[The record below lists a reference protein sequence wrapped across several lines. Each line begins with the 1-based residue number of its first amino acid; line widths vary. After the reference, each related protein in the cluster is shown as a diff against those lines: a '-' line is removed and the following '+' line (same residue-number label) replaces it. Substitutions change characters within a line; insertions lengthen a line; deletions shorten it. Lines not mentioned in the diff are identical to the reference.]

1 MKHYVKVLLGL
12 SFMFGCI
19 FISSGNAEAASGGW
33 YKVTAAGNN
42 CKARVNTDQTEYK
55 SNDKIVGMQL
65 EAEGNCS
72 KMYYDAALTDR
83 GLESVAHDKTVGS
96 FSSKTPIKQLKIG
109 NVREK
114 ETTVIMVQLYKDS
127 AHTQPIGRLISNDII
142 LYPR

>member
-1 MKHYVKVLLGL
+1 MKHYVKVLMRL

-19 FISSGNAEAASGGW
+19 FVTSGNAEAALGGW

-55 SNDKIVGMQL
+55 SNNKTVGMQL

-72 KMYYDAALTDR
+72 KMYYDAALTDK
-83 GLESVAHDKTVGS
+83 GSESVAHDTTVGS

-109 NVREK
+109 SVRGK
-114 ETTVIMVQLYKDS
+114 ETTVIMIQLYKD
-127 AHTQPIGRLISNDII
+127 AAYTQPIGKLISNEII